1 MSSRFRIERRIE
13 FSDTDLG
20 GIVHFSRFFV
30 FMEAVEHAFLRSLG
44 TSVHFEIDGHKAGWP
59 RLSAHCE
66 FRSPA
71 RFEDLL
77 TIELEVLRKGRSS
90 LTYGIRFRVGERP
103 VAEGKISAA
112 CCLLDLPQGIKAV
125 PIPPELARRIE
136 EVEHDES

>member
-1 MSSRFRIERRIE
+1 MSSSFRIERRVE

-44 TSVHFEIDGHKAGWP
+44 TSVNFEIDGRKAGWP
-59 RLSAHCE
+59 RLSARCE

-77 TIELEVLRKGRSS
+77 SIELRVLRKGRSS
-90 LTYGIRFRVGERP
+90 LTYGIEFRVGERL
-103 VAEGKISAA
+103 VAEGRISAA
-112 CCLLDLPQGIKAV
+112 CCLLDLPEGIQAV
-125 PIPPELARRIE
+125 AIPRDIARRIE
-136 EVEHDES
+136 EVEA